1 MLRTV
6 VGVLLVLLMLVIGV
20 ALYAYF
26 SRVNIVEG
34 IIRDRLEEIG
44 FTQIDLNV
52 DRIEADGVI
61 LSNLTLAKGDSPSVT
76 ADKIEVVWDWQQLRQ
91 GTVEAISLKNAVL
104 PLDFDGQNWRLGG
117 VLVDRFRS
125 SSDDQISALPIM
137 KADHA
142 ELIITTPEG
151 TGEVELTGSYDPAWG
166 GKIDLHGRSE
176 GILIGDV
183 TLKTAQIDL
192 ALDLKADGSFSSQAL
207 SAADLIVQNQAI
219 DDVTFDG
226 QVSGTQWTE
235 ALNDPTALR
244 ASFTGKMAAPK
255 IPVLALPFIDPAM
268 ALIAPKPA
276 TTLAL
281 TGAIHGAWNGQ
292 TLTIEEPSALTSVF
306 DNGVTANFDGSAL
319 MTLAGPNSTKSNAEY
334 TGKITF
340 DGATRAPIAA
350 MATLTTKDGSKS
362 FSAQIAHQRWHKDDL
377 TLVPGT
383 LAIQGQITDSENN
396 GAEIIGTLTIDGG
409 IKEVTTDTTKLR
421 NLTTQAD
428 LPFNYHPASAELTL
442 TIPPE
447 CLKFT
452 HPVLILGTDQ
462 AAFKNAKLCPSA
474 SSDQM
479 IFKFSD
485 QDEEQGIA
493 LQSSLNIS
501 AASVAGKFGETS
513 FTGTPPKVVLDLTTR
528 KDLATYEMVFRD
540 GQLKLND
547 KLAIAKLTGT
557 SQGRYAN
564 GKLSMQTK
572 FSDVTLKDLSNPI
585 MVSPLRFSGLSN
597 TQGDMT
603 KFDGTVKSPSGV
615 KLGRVQGKYD
625 AQTTSGEAAF
635 IYGPLTFERNGLQPK
650 QIAPALKGFV
660 ENATGESEGGL
671 YATLTKQGLSV
682 SAAIDLNDLT
692 FAGPTQAVTKTG
704 GLKLKAK
711 FSKLVPLTTAGLQKA
726 TIDLVDLDALK
737 LEDGEIDFHAPGDE
751 TLVIERAEWPWFSGV
766 LGIYDTIV
774 PFDMKNTEV
783 KLIVDDI
790 ELSELL
796 SFFDINGL
804 SGEGRLKGELPLVFR
819 NGEAEIVNG
828 VLKAV
833 GPGVVRYQAEA
844 LDAAAEA
851 GGEGTKI
858 AFGALKE
865 LHFTQLDTV
874 INGFLAGD
882 VDIGLKIEGK
892 SDDVLNG
899 FQIKY
904 NINIEDAPFSAL
916 IRQATASQAEKRRVL
931 DAIQQSIGV
940 EIVTEELKNK
950 TDRKKQP

>member
-1 MLRTV
+1 MLRAV

-61 LSNLTLAKGDSPSVT
+61 LSNLTLGKGDSPSVT

-117 VLVDRFRS
+117 VLVDKFRS
-125 SSDDQISALPIM
+125 NSDDQINTLPIM

-142 ELIITTPEG
+142 KLVITTPEG
-151 TGEVELTGSYDPAWG
+151 TGEVELTGSYDPSWG
-166 GKIDLHGRSE
+166 GKIDVQGHSE
-176 GILIGDV
+176 GIVIGDV

-192 ALDLKADGSFSSQAL
+192 ALDLKADGSFSTATL
-207 SAADLIVQNQAI
+207 WAADLIVEDQAI

-235 ALNDPTALR
+235 ALNDPAALR
-244 ASFTGKMAAPK
+244 ASFTGKMAAPNV
-255 IPVLALPFIDPAM
+255 PVLALPFIDPAM

-276 TTLAL
+276 THLAL
-281 TGAIHGAWNGQ
+281 TGAIHGAWDGQ
-292 TLTIEEPSALTSVF
+292 VLTIVEPSALTSVF
-306 DNGVTANFDGSAL
+306 DNGVTSNFDGSAL
-319 MTLAGPNSTKSNAEY
+319 VTLAGPKSTKSNAEY
-334 TGKITF
+334 AGKITF

-362 FSAQIAHQRWHKDDL
+362 FTAQIAHQRWHKDDL
-377 TLVPGT
+377 TLAPGT
-383 LAIQGQITDSENN
+383 LAIQGQITD
-396 GAEIIGTLTIDGG
+396 AEISGTLTIDGG
-409 IKEVTTDTTKLR
+409 ISEVTTDTTKLR

-428 LPFNYHPASAELTL
+428 LPFIYHPASAELIL

-447 CLKFT
+447 CLKFA

-462 AAFKNAKLCPSA
+462 AAFKNAKLCPSPT
-474 SSDQM
+474 SDQM
-479 IFKFSD
+479 IFKFPD
-485 QDEEQGIA
+485 QGEEQGIA
-493 LQSSLNIS
+493 LKSSLNIS
-501 AASVAGKFGETS
+501 AASITGIFGETS
-513 FTGTPPKVVLDLTTR
+513 FTGTPPKVMIDLSTQ
-528 KDLATYEMVFRD
+528 KDLAKYEMVFRD
-540 GQLKLND
+540 GRLKLND

-585 MVSPLRFSGLSN
+585 MVSPLRFSGMSN

-603 KFDGTVKSPSGV
+603 KFDGTVKSPSGIQ
-615 KLGRVQGKYD
+615 LGQVQGKYD
-625 AQTTSGEAAF
+625 AKETIGEAAF

-660 ENATGESEGGL
+660 ENATGKSEGGL

-711 FSKLVPLTTAGLQKA
+711 FSSLAPLTTSGLQKA

-766 LGIYDTIV
+766 LGIYETIV

-796 SFFDINGL
+796 NFFDINGL